1 MEREPKNEERGG
13 GGGGGEAEGKE
24 ARFPSFPSHTLL
36 AILLAPFDSPS
47 SFFAPKPH
55 GNACYAG

>member
-1 MEREPKNEERGG
+1 MKRGG
-13 GGGGGEAEGKE
+13 GGGGEEAEGKE